1 MKKTLIIT
9 VLTLA
14 LIGATVMGTTTV
26 SAQSKEGLHDYIV
39 QKLVERFGL
48 NESEVQS
55 VFDQVRDEHHAQMQT
70 QLEERLQEAVDG
82 GKITT
87 EQKQL
92 ILDKHAQM
100 QTTMESFKDMTPEE
114 RHEAMQM
121 KHDELEQWA
130 EENGIDLEDLM
141 LGFGHGH
148 RGSHMF
154 FEK

>member
-87 EQKQL
+87 VQKQL
-92 ILDKHAQM
+92 ILDKYAQR

-114 RHEAMQM
+114 R
-121 KHDELEQWA
+121 
-130 EENGIDLEDLM
+130 
-141 LGFGHGH
+141 
-148 RGSHMF
+148 
-154 FEK
+154 